1 MTIPVPE
8 KNLFEAIGGHDAV
21 ASLVDR
27 FYQRVLAD
35 PELAPF
41 FVGVPMDRLLKM
53 QCEFFSSALGGP
65 EQYKGRVIA
74 HAHQRLAISRQHLQ
88 RFVDHLFATLAEF
101 PLSEQDR
108 YEIIARINLYAD
120 DVIGVGSDFSD

>member
-8 KNLFEAIGGHDAV
+8 KNLFEAIGGHKAV
-21 ASLVDR
+21 ASLVDG
-27 FYQRVLAD
+27 FYRRVLAD

-53 QCEFFSSALGGP
+53 QGEFFTAALGGP

-74 HAHQRLAISRQHLQ
+74 HAHQRLPITRQHFQ
-88 RFVDHLFATLAEF
+88 RFVDHLFETLGGF
-101 PLSEQDR
+101 PLSDQDR
-108 YEIIARINLYAD
+108 YEVIARINLYSD